1 MVRTPLATMAE
12 RALELQIPL
21 SKHFPAQYSMCSDVK
36 HVSKYVK
43 DMLSKQQMAQFRK
56 TPWGHFADIPD
67 IQFCAQIVHM
77 LLLRMVKQQPKD
89 ELWFNIV
96 GKIEEFTY
104 NDFCRITGLP
114 PAAPRP
120 AVAEDTEKDDE
131 DAEDEEEPEEISK
144 TYFGGSLDIT
154 FQMMK
159 DKVDEV
165 RGGKKRKGDLPVKLA
180 SLFVVENVL
189 LGKDRTTRI
198 SRKSIQLVND
208 FEEFKKE
215 PWSRDAYDLL
225 VTHVKRLLDGHPMK
239 FVDSKTNNPEYKNA
253 KFSIY
258 GFILVL
264 QVWAYERI
272 PKFGEHFGTRVG
284 NDEVP
289 ILNWTCHGKFRSS
302 KIRKLVFADE
312 VPTPPNSDDE
322 DEGEHDN
329 IELETKEKVEEM
341 CSNIDE
347 IKISVQRLEKKVD
360 EELGELKNLLVK
372 VIDTVNKALQEK
384 GNPYGPSQHGEETEV
399 CTTPVEVQR
408 MSTHGVENAGTA
420 VGDDFALTPHAPLA
434 NLDWDLGDEVATGG
448 VDMMALEEASMK
460 EVRKRKRLPSKY
472 ICSPFIAPAA
482 KRPKVGGTITRAQLQ
497 QSDEECQSFKAW
509 VEEDDEVEPC
519 VIEIAIPS
527 SYPTNRAFFR
537 ELIDETGWLSS
548 QHLDALVLMFR
559 ECIHDEAYELLSPL
573 FAYQLLR
580 KNVADDSQWSGDRFL
595 NKMDWSRYEKVFMPL
610 HSDGKHWVL
619 SEIDLVNRIVRVY
632 DSMKTRRLVGCVRLL
647 CVRLP
652 HLFRVI
658 KCNPALSA
666 TADSQTWRAEAVDD
680 VPQQQPGSG
689 VCGVMVMAFA
699 EALLQKLP
707 LLPGCAYDNMALK
720 RCEFA
725 MRLWSLRKRSS

>member
-1 MVRTPLATMAE
+1 MDASHSSPFPPHFFFGTSSSALQYEGAYVMDGKSLSNWDAFAHKSGSISDGSTGDVAVDQYHRYQEDVELMESLGVNAHKISISWSRVLPNGKHGNINWKGIIYYKNLIDALLHKGIEPFVTITHFDHPQELEDKYQGWLSPEMQ
-12 RALELQIPL
+12 ALELQIPL

-36 HVSKYVK
+36 YVSKYVK

-131 DAEDEEEPEEISK
+131 DAEDEEEPGEISK

-420 VGDDFALTPHAPLA
+420 AEGKNSCPVLPEDQNMYTDRIVHVATEAEEEKSNAVVGQLQRGLQSDPVMNVVAEVGDDFALTPHAPLA

-472 ICSPFIAPAA
+472 ICSPFIAPA
-482 KRPKVGGTITRAQLQ
+482 TYILLC
-497 QSDEECQSFKAW
+497 S
-509 VEEDDEVEPC
+509 
-519 VIEIAIPS
+519 I
-527 SYPTNRAFFR
+527 
-537 ELIDETGWLSS
+537 L
-548 QHLDALVLMFR
+548 
-559 ECIHDEAYELLSPL
+559 AY
-573 FAYQLLR
+573 
-580 KNVADDSQWSGDRFL
+580 
-595 NKMDWSRYEKVFMPL
+595 M
-610 HSDGKHWVL
+610 
-619 SEIDLVNRIVRVY
+619 DLVV
-632 DSMKTRRLVGCVRLL
+632 KCRRFYNVTL
-647 CVRLP
+647 
-652 HLFRVI
+652 
-658 KCNPALSA
+658 
-666 TADSQTWRAEAVDD
+666 
-680 VPQQQPGSG
+680 
-689 VCGVMVMAFA
+689 
-699 EALLQKLP
+699 
-707 LLPGCAYDNMALK
+707 
-720 RCEFA
+720 
-725 MRLWSLRKRSS
+725 

>member
-1 MVRTPLATMAE
+1 MVRTPLATVAE

-131 DAEDEEEPEEISK
+131 DAEDEEEPGEISK

-384 GNPYGPSQHGEETEV
+384 
-399 CTTPVEVQR
+399 
-408 MSTHGVENAGTA
+408 
-420 VGDDFALTPHAPLA
+420 
-434 NLDWDLGDEVATGG
+434 
-448 VDMMALEEASMK
+448 
-460 EVRKRKRLPSKY
+460 
-472 ICSPFIAPAA
+472 
-482 KRPKVGGTITRAQLQ
+482 
-497 QSDEECQSFKAW
+497 
-509 VEEDDEVEPC
+509 
-519 VIEIAIPS
+519 
-527 SYPTNRAFFR
+527 
-537 ELIDETGWLSS
+537 
-548 QHLDALVLMFR
+548 
-559 ECIHDEAYELLSPL
+559 
-573 FAYQLLR
+573 
-580 KNVADDSQWSGDRFL
+580 
-595 NKMDWSRYEKVFMPL
+595 
-610 HSDGKHWVL
+610 
-619 SEIDLVNRIVRVY
+619 
-632 DSMKTRRLVGCVRLL
+632 
-647 CVRLP
+647 
-652 HLFRVI
+652 
-658 KCNPALSA
+658 
-666 TADSQTWRAEAVDD
+666 
-680 VPQQQPGSG
+680 
-689 VCGVMVMAFA
+689 
-699 EALLQKLP
+699 
-707 LLPGCAYDNMALK
+707 
-720 RCEFA
+720 
-725 MRLWSLRKRSS
+725 